1 MRKKDATRVLV
12 VLALVAAAAVG
23 GYLYRRHTHPTL
35 EERME
40 DAGKDF
46 RRAWEKATR

>member
-1 MRKKDATRVLV
+1 MKKKDATLALV

-23 GYLYRRHTHPTL
+23 GYLYRRYTHPTF

-40 DAGKDF
+40 DAGDDL
-46 RRAWEKATR
+46 RRAFEKATR

>member
-1 MRKKDATRVLV
+1 MKKKDTTLVLV

-23 GYLYRRHTHPTL
+23 GYLYRRYTHPTL

-40 DAGKDF
+40 DARDDLKS
-46 RRAWEKATR
+46 AWKKATR